1 MALAGGYQPCNWREP
16 GLTWAAGHFKG
27 RDSKFNGRCGVPTKN
42 RNTLM
47 RMSIVWGGFC
57 LAFFVMLGACSK
69 STEGD
74 KPPSMEFEGVKVDTP
89 QLTAEFLA
97 TSLELQKPVNDA
109 VTKMR
114 YKQYIEAMV
123 GLDEVLKSPGL
134 NDKQKK
140 ILTQVI
146 GQLKE
151 VVEKSPPRPN

>member
-1 MALAGGYQPCNWREP
+1 
-16 GLTWAAGHFKG
+16 
-27 RDSKFNGRCGVPTKN
+27 
-42 RNTLM
+42 
-47 RMSIVWGGFC
+47 
-57 LAFFVMLGACSK
+57 MLGACSK

-89 QLTAEFLA
+89 QLMAEFMDA
-97 TSLELQKPVNDA
+97 SPQLQEPVNDA

-114 YKQYIEAMV
+114 YKKYLEAMV

-140 ILTQVI
+140 MLAQVI

-151 VVEKSPPRPN
+151 IVEKAPSRPN